1 LGHLFDLQSIK
12 TKQKNLPR
20 ERRKKMKIFRAVFMV
35 VCLVAVAT
43 VSFAQEVKVL
53 KAKPFVYEK
62 TVMVEDD
69 TKVGTRLA
77 VGTGG
82 GMAAGTATGCVVGG
96 PIGCVIGFLGG
107 MYAGASAGA
116 VGAAVADKVPQQVRV
131 NGYMVTFDNGQTVLT
146 QQKYNKGQ
154 KLHTEKLV
162 YDKVI

>member
-1 LGHLFDLQSIK
+1 
-12 TKQKNLPR
+12 
-20 ERRKKMKIFRAVFMV
+20 MKIFRIATV
-35 VCLVAVAT
+35 VACLLAT
-43 VSFAQEVKVL
+43 VSFSFAEELKVL

-69 TKVGTRLA
+69 AKVGTRLA

-116 VGAAVADKVPQQVRV
+116 VGAAVAAKVPQQVRV

-146 QQKYNKGQ
+146 AQKYHKGQ
-154 KLHTEKLV
+154 KLPANTVV

>member
-1 LGHLFDLQSIK
+1 M
-12 TKQKNLPR
+12 R
-20 ERRKKMKIFRAVFMV
+20 IFKVVFV
-35 VCLVAVAT
+35 VACFVAVAT

-69 TKVGTRLA
+69 AKVGMRLA

-82 GMAAGTATGCVVGG
+82 GIIGGTLAGCAFGPLGC
-96 PIGCVIGFLGG
+96 I
-107 MYAGASAGA
+107 AGA
-116 VGAAVADKVPQQVRV
+116 VLGVNAGAAAGAAGAAVADKVPQQVRV

-154 KLHTEKLV
+154 KIHTEKLV

>member
-1 LGHLFDLQSIK
+1 M
-12 TKQKNLPR
+12 R
-20 ERRKKMKIFRAVFMV
+20 IFKVVFMV
-35 VCLVAVAT
+35 VCFVAVTA

-69 TKVGTRLA
+69 AKVGTRLA

-82 GMAAGTATGCVVGG
+82 GILGGALVGCAFGPLGCITGAILGVNAGAAAGA
-96 PIGCVIGFLGG
+96 
-107 MYAGASAGA
+107 A
-116 VGAAVADKVPQQVRV
+116 GAAVADKVSQQVRV

-154 KLHTEKLV
+154 KLHTENLV